1 MDTGIDLF
9 DDLVRAEIAVYNQVD
24 ERIKAAHGVTVGT
37 VNVLRLIERTD
48 NARVDDLVRALELRV
63 GTASKIVDRYV
74 EAGWLQRVPNPG
86 DRRSSWLVLT
96 DAGRELLA
104 TGVPTF
110 EASVTEIVSG
120 VLTTAETAQLHGL
133 LAKLR
138 AGLRGEKSSQAAETS
153 DADE

>member
-1 MDTGIDLF
+1 MGAGIDFF
-9 DDLVRAEIAVYNQVD
+9 DDLVRAEITVYNQVD
-24 ERIKAAHGVTVGT
+24 DRIKAAHGVTVGT
-37 VNVLRLIERTD
+37 VNVLSTIERTE

-74 EAGWLQRVPNPG
+74 EAGWLTRVPNPD

-104 TGVPTF
+104 TALPTF
-110 EASVTEIVSG
+110 ESSVTDIVSG
-120 VLTTAETAQLHGL
+120 VLTNAETVQLHEL

-138 AGLRGEKSSQAAETS
+138 AGLRGRQPS
-153 DADE
+153 

>member
-1 MDTGIDLF
+1 MGRGIDFF

-37 VNVLRLIERTD
+37 VNVLSLIERTE

-74 EAGWLQRVPNPG
+74 EAGWLERVPNPG

-104 TGVPTF
+104 AGAPTF
-110 EASVTEIVSG
+110 EASVTDIVSG
-120 VLTTAETAQLHGL
+120 VLTNAETTQLHGL

-138 AGLRGEKSSQAAETS
+138 AGLRGEQSS
-153 DADE
+153 